1 MAMTTDTT
9 LTAAD
14 ELLQARGAGSV
25 PHPGGTLLD
34 HLRRVQLL
42 LVDWGAALEVQLAG
56 LCHACYGTDGFP
68 VALLDTTQ
76 RPRLGGVIGA
86 EAEALVYLYGSCDR
100 ARTYPRLGS
109 PVVEL
114 QDRFTGLSTVPD
126 HESLRAFVEI
136 TAANELDVIRH
147 NQMIATEH
155 GPALD
160 QLFTR
165 AHRVLSPSA
174 RQAWAERP
182 TYQPS

>member
-1 MAMTTDTT
+1 MTTETT
-9 LTAAD
+9 LAEAD
-14 ELLQARGAGSV
+14 ELLQAAGAGSLA
-25 PHPGGTLLD
+25 HPGGTLLD

-42 LVDWGAALEVQLAG
+42 LDEWGAALEVQLAG

-68 VALLDTTQ
+68 VALLDIAQ
-76 RPRLGGVIGA
+76 RPCLVKVIGA

-100 ARTYPRLGS
+100 ARTYPQLGK

-114 QDRFTGLSTVPD
+114 QDRFTGQTTIPEQVSM
-126 HESLRAFVEI
+126 RAFAEI

-147 NQMIATEH
+147 NQTIATEH

-160 QLFTR
+160 QLFSR
-165 AHRVLSPSA
+165 SHRLLSPPA
-174 RQAWAERP
+174 REAWAKRP